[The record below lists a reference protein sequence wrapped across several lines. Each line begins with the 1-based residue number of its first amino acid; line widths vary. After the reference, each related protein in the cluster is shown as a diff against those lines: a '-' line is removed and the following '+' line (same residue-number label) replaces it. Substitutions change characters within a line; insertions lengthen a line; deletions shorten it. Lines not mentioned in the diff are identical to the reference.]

1 MRKWKE
7 YTLQEKMMIIA
18 IITLLI
24 AVLFS
29 WKRVSSGFGEG
40 MSNFYKTSVD
50 SPRRTGE

>member
-50 SPRRTGE
+50 SPCRTGE